1 MFFTFKKVLFSI
13 DGPLEVRL
21 HNLMNILDICEVFKF
36 DFRIIW
42 RKKTPKFDIDLSDIF
57 ITEIFKGKLLTNID
71 EIKRSNNYFYNP
83 KHDIQMILS
92 TTIPYHLSSNIPDIK
107 NYEWLVIDNL
117 HSKKCDMMPRK
128 YISNNSLKL
137 ERLRNNYNK
146 MKLNSNIEGYVN
158 IFKQVQKEK
167 QLIGI
172 YINDNTNI
180 DSYIDTIKRL
190 PAHLNFFAVYNIDNF
205 SESQIKL
212 FEVSLTK
219 EFSDRITLVK
229 LTESGKYCL
238 QAINLFCLSL
248 CPTIMILNSMADG
261 YIEEVCRIGEK
272 INIFKLDNI
281 NGKI

>member
-1 MFFTFKKVLFSI
+1 MFFTFEKVLFSI

-42 RKKTPKFDIDLSDIF
+42 KKTPEFDIDLSNIF
-57 ITEIFKGKLLTNID
+57 ITEIFKGKLLTNLD
-71 EIKRSNNYFYNP
+71 EIKRSNNYCYNS
-83 KHDIQMILS
+83 KNEIQTILS
-92 TTIPYHLSSNIPDIK
+92 KTIPYNLSSNIPNIN

-117 HSKKCDMMPRK
+117 HCKKCNMMPEK
-128 YISNNSLKL
+128 YISNNSIKL
-137 ERLRNNYNK
+137 QRLRNNYNT
-146 MKLNSNIEGYVN
+146 MKINSNIEGYIN

-172 YINDNTNI
+172 YINDNTNL
-180 DSYIDTIKRL
+180 DSYIETIQRL
-190 PAHLNFFAVYNIDNF
+190 PVHLNFFAVYNIDKF

-212 FEVSLTK
+212 FEISLAK
-219 EFSDRITLVK
+219 EFSDRVTLVR

-248 CPTIMILNSMADG
+248 CPTIMILNSMADSF
-261 YIEEVCRIGEK
+261 IEEVCRIGEN